1 MLDKKIEE
9 QNPLE
14 KAVHNKLPYMIADYI
29 LANDLEDRFSE
40 RIYFTNHF
48 ISKDF
53 VDKSDKA
60 SWAKCYKIYYLSQY
74 YFDGLLLFEEP
85 GTITY
90 DEYDYQ
96 STFKKPIEYNKKQ
109 NVIKPMI
116 LLTLQ
121 KIPHQYLL
129 FVANCIGIPIEE
141 TDKMI
146 REIKNNVQKEER
158 AKQIESLR
166 QHIQNVKEGISIIS
180 EYIGKD
186 YENELDMLQGLSND
200 VEQYIS
206 DLEKQN
212 EQSLILK

>member
-9 QNPLE
+9 QNPKE
-14 KAVHNKLPYMIADYI
+14 KVVHNRLPYMIADYI
-29 LANDLEDRFSE
+29 FANDLEDRLCE
-40 RIYFTNHF
+40 RIYFINHF

-53 VDKSDKA
+53 VDRSDKA

-96 STFKKPIEYNKKQ
+96 NTLNKPIEYNKKQ

-121 KIPHQYLL
+121 KMPHQKLL
-129 FVANCIGIPIEE
+129 FVANCIGVPIE
-141 TDKMI
+141 TIDQMI
-146 REIKNNVQKEER
+146 REIKYNFQKEER
-158 AKQIESLR
+158 AKQISTLR
-166 QHIQNVKEGISIIS
+166 QHMQNVKEGISIIS

-186 YENELDMLQGLSND
+186 YSNELSMLQGLSND

-206 DLEKQN
+206 GLEKQN
-212 EQSLILK
+212 GQSLILK